1 MAIAKTRV
9 PVDTFLLLSCLHKGA
24 SWTPSFCFLAKSR
37 VPVGHAPFA
46 LTPKASF

>member
-1 MAIAKTRV
+1 MAIATTRV
-9 PVDTFLLLSCLHKGA
+9 PVETFLLLSCLHKGA

-46 LTPKASF
+46 LTPKASC